1 MENLARDLRYAARML
16 GKSPGFTAAALLC
29 LALGIGATSAVFSVV
44 NAVLLRALPYA
55 DPERIVLL
63 WIEGGDTPRQP
74 SSGAELLDYQEQL
87 SGIFEDVSGAVLSH
101 LNLTGLDEPERVPVG
116 RVSPG
121 LLRALGVRVAGGRA
135 FDAGE
140 DRDGKQFVAV
150 LTDGYWRRR
159 FGADPKAVG
168 RQIQLSGDS
177 YTIVGVL
184 APEFDLRFGPQPPE
198 LLIPL
203 VLDPARRH
211 MRELRAITVIGR
223 LRPDISLERADAEL
237 AAVANRFRA
246 EYPRAY
252 GPKFDLELTPL
263 QDDLV
268 RDVRGALLVLLAA
281 VALVLVI
288 ACVNVANLTLARAT
302 ARDKEVALRTALGA
316 GRGGLVRQFLVES
329 LLLAVIGGAL
339 GLLLSWWALRVLVAL
354 GQDRL
359 PRVAEIGLDWRG
371 IAVTAAVTLA
381 TGIAFGL
388 VPALKASRTR
398 LQGLLKEGGK
408 TSAAGSAGSRLR
420 SSLVVVEVAL
430 ALLVL
435 VLAGLILR
443 SFNRLQQVD
452 PGFRPENLLTLQIR
466 LTPSKYPD
474 DAQRAAYAE
483 QLLERVRS
491 LPRVRRAAVATSL
504 PLGEVR
510 FDIETRVEGVEPVPG
525 EPPFHTDWRPVSPGY
540 FETLG
545 IPLLRGREFTTTD
558 HAGGAQ
564 VGIVDQTLAERFWP
578 GQDPLGKRVRLMR
591 PSNKGDWLTIVGV
604 VGHVRNYGLDA
615 DAGEQVYTPF
625 AQTPFEFVSLVLRTE
640 SDPRTLVT
648 SLREAVRSLD
658 RDLPVDAIKPMDQ
671 VLDESIAGRRSY
683 ALLFGAFA
691 AVALTLVAV
700 GVYGVMAY
708 SVAQRVQ
715 EIGIRMALG
724 AQRGSV
730 VKMVV
735 AQGLALAGVGVVL
748 GLVLTGLVSKLF
760 ASFGSFL
767 ASLLF
772 GVGATDVVT
781 FASVSLGLLALAL
794 LATWLPARRA
804 TKIDP
809 MVALRWE

>member
-1 MENLARDLRYAARML
+1 MENLVRDLRYAARML
-16 GKSPGFTAAALLC
+16 AKSPGFTFAAVLC

-44 NAVLLRALPYA
+44 NAVLLRSLPYA
-55 DPERIVLL
+55 DPERIVMV
-63 WIEGGDTPRQP
+63 WVEGGDMERQP
-74 SSGAELLDYQEQL
+74 SSGAELLDYQEL
-87 SGIFEDVSGAVLSH
+87 TGIFENVSGAVLSY
-101 LNLTGLDEPERVPVG
+101 LNLTGVDEPERLPVG

-121 LLRALGVRVAGGRA
+121 LLRSLGIRTSGGRV
-135 FDAGE
+135 FEEGE

-150 LTDGYWRRR
+150 LTDGFWRRR

-184 APEFDLRFGPQPPE
+184 SPAFELRFGAQPPE
-198 LLIPL
+198 MLIPL

-211 MRELRAITVIGR
+211 LREYRALNIIGR
-223 LRPDISLERADAEL
+223 LRPDISIERAEAEL
-237 AAVANRFRA
+237 DAVANRFRA

-252 GPKFDLELTPL
+252 GPKFDLDLSPL

-281 VALVLVI
+281 VTLVLVI

-329 LLLAVIGGAL
+329 LLLAVTGGAL
-339 GLLLSWWALRVLVAL
+339 GLLLAWWALRILVAL
-354 GQDRL
+354 GEDRL
-359 PRVAEIGLDWRG
+359 PRVEEIGIDWRS
-371 IAVTAAVTLA
+371 IAFTAAVTLA
-381 TGIAFGL
+381 TGVAFGL

-398 LQGLLKEGGK
+398 LHGLLKEGGK
-408 TSAAGSAGSRLR
+408 TSASGSAGNRLR

-452 PGFRPENLLTLQIR
+452 PGFRPEKLLTLQIR

-474 DAQRAAYAE
+474 DPQRAAYADR
-483 QLLERVRS
+483 LLERVRS
-491 LPRVRRAAVATSL
+491 LPGVRQAAVATSL
-504 PLGEVR
+504 PLGEIR
-510 FDIETRVEGVEPVPG
+510 FEIETRIEGVEPVPG
-525 EPPFHTDWRPVSPGY
+525 EPAFHADWRPVSPGY
-540 FETLG
+540 FATLG
-545 IPLLRGREFTTTD
+545 VPLLRGREFTTTD

-564 VGIVDQTLAERFWP
+564 VAVVDQTFAERFWP

-591 PSNKGDWLTIVGV
+591 PSNKGGWLTIVGV
-604 VGHVRNYGLDA
+604 AGHVRNLGLDA
-615 DAGEQVYTPF
+615 DAAEQVYTPF
-625 AQTPFEFVSLVLRTE
+625 AQTPFEFVSVVLRTQ
-640 SDPRTLVT
+640 SDPQSLVT
-648 SLREAVRSLD
+648 SLREAVRSID
-658 RDLPVDAIKPMDQ
+658 RELPVDAVKTMDQ
-671 VLDESIAGRRSY
+671 VLDDSIAGRRSY

-735 AQGLALAGVGVVL
+735 SQGLALAGIGVVL
-748 GLVLTGLVSKLF
+748 GLALTGLVSKLF
-760 ASFGSFL
+760 SSFGTFL

-772 GVGATDVVT
+772 GVGATDVLT
-781 FASVSLGLLALAL
+781 FATVTLGLLALAL

-804 TKIDP
+804 TRIDP